1 MAAAG
6 SVQRSGKAT
15 DAGESR
21 SGAGLGTAY
30 GSASSCPP
38 AHDAETR
45 AACEH
50 ARSAGSPPCSGR
62 GRRRTEA
69 ERGIG
74 EAAAKDAE
82 HRRGPTD
89 LFVCPS
95 VVQMSAEGP
104 NTKHKLSVCEDRE
117 EVKRR
122 SQCRDEPGVLSD
134 SENEVPIGR
143 RIRTLSAFVRRTRT
157 SSGIIRSSQRSR
169 SCTLEQRGGKLKLVS
184 QATMLDRVGVGHSF
198 TAGIL
203 LSSENSRCVSAPA
216 SAPERRPAWRT
227 AMASSATPMSF
238 PQFGA
243 ERSISPESNDS
254 ISEELNHFKPIVCSP
269 CTPPKRLADGRLLEP
284 TIVKSTPRNLT
295 CGLSKLTTYEASPA
309 VLQRWRQIELDRQS
323 FKVNSKAT
331 LTSPIKELQDSG
343 GASSGGRGGTTNKR
357 KLVFDPPSADGDA
370 FQKQTVKIRV
380 PAVRYSSEVTF
391 RGSSD
396 FETTVGVPEVRGGGA
411 LFGRRHSFSPYAHK
425 SGFQSCKMVPKDSSS
440 PHKEPDSGVRY
451 QTTTSKRSRKSH
463 QKTKHL
469 DQDRDSDR
477 VAPEVFDEHLLRT
490 IRQERR
496 DRALAVKLQRQFDRE
511 SNPCR
516 TSPDKYFLRSWMSNQ
531 NRRRRGLRRSR
542 RISKQR

>member
-21 SGAGLGTAY
+21 SRTRLRTAC
-30 GSASSCPP
+30 GPASSGPP
-38 AHDAETR
+38 ANHAETR
-45 AACEH
+45 AAREH
-50 ARSAGSPPCSGR
+50 ARSAGSPPCSAR
-62 GRRRTEA
+62 GRRRTQDES
-69 ERGIG
+69 GG
-74 EAAAKDAE
+74 AAVKDAE
-82 HRRGPTD
+82 HRRAPTD
-89 LFVCPS
+89 VFVCPS
-95 VVQMSAEGP
+95 LVQMSAEGP
-104 NTKHKLSVCEDRE
+104 NMKHKLSLCEDRE
-117 EVKRR
+117 EAKRR
-122 SQCRDEPGVLSD
+122 SMRRDEPGVLSD
-134 SENEVPIGR
+134 SENEVPIGK

-157 SSGIIRSSQRSR
+157 SSGIARSSQRSR
-169 SCTLEQRGGKLKLVS
+169 SCTLEHRGGKLKMLT
-184 QATMLDRVGVGHSF
+184 QTATLDRVGIGHSF

-203 LSSENSRCVSAPA
+203 LSSENSRSVSAPV
-216 SAPERRPAWRT
+216 SAPERRPAWRA
-227 AMASSATPMSF
+227 AMTSSATPLSF
-238 PQFGA
+238 LQFGA

-284 TIVKSTPRNLT
+284 IIIKSTPRNLT
-295 CGLSKLTTYEASPA
+295 CGLTKPTSYEASPA

-331 LTSPIKELQDSG
+331 LTSPIKELQDGGGVSSGVRG
-343 GASSGGRGGTTNKR
+343 GASNKR
-357 KLVFDPPSADGDA
+357 KLVFDPPNVDGEA
-370 FQKQTVKIRV
+370 FQKQSVKIRV

-396 FETTVGVPEVRGGGA
+396 FDKTVGVPELRGGGA

-425 SGFQSCKMVPKDSSS
+425 SGFQSCKMTPKDSSS
-440 PHKEPDSGVRY
+440 PRIESDSGVHY
-451 QTTTSKRSRKSH
+451 QTTTSKRSRKRH

-469 DQDRDSDR
+469 DQDRDS
-477 VAPEVFDEHLLRT
+477 EVFDERLLRT
-490 IRQERR
+490 IQQERR

-542 RISKQR
+542 RINKQR

>member
-1 MAAAG
+1 MAASG

-21 SGAGLGTAY
+21 SGTGLGIAC
-30 GSASSCPP
+30 GSAYSCPP
-38 AHDAETR
+38 AHDTETPVV
-45 AACEH
+45 CEH
-50 ARSAGSPPCSGR
+50 ARSAGSPPCSGH

-69 ERGIG
+69 ERSGG
-74 EAAAKDAE
+74 EVAAKDAE

-89 LFVCPS
+89 LFICPS
-95 VVQMSAEGP
+95 VVQTSAEGP
-104 NTKHKLSVCEDRE
+104 NMKHKLPVCEDRE
-117 EVKRR
+117 EMRRR
-122 SQCRDEPGVLSD
+122 SLCRDEPGVLSD

-157 SSGIIRSSQRSR
+157 SSGITRSSQRSR
-169 SCTLEQRGGKLKLVS
+169 SCTLEHRGGKLKLVS
-184 QATMLDRVGVGHSF
+184 QVAMLDRVGVGHSF

-203 LSSENSRCVSAPA
+203 LSSENSRSVSAPA

-227 AMASSATPMSF
+227 AMTSSATPLSF

-295 CGLSKLTTYEASPA
+295 SGLTKPTSYETSPA

-331 LTSPIKELQDSG
+331 LTSPIKELQDSVG
-343 GASSGGRGGTTNKR
+343 VSSGGRSGTSNKR
-357 KLVFDPPSADGDA
+357 KLVFDPPNTDGDA

-391 RGSSD
+391 RGSSE
-396 FETTVGVPEVRGGGA
+396 FETTVGVPELRGGGA

-440 PHKEPDSGVRY
+440 PRKESDSGVRY

-511 SNPCR
+511 SDPCR

-542 RISKQR
+542 RINKQR